1 MHNLLNLLQE
11 INKQKVE
18 DTFQALIQES
28 LIKNLKDAGLHEKT
42 SCMLVSKLEFIGL
55 EHIFEKEDLARV
67 SQELTISIM
76 KYYQYLQSKYM
87 YADEMIVDM
96 YPNYLKSMVG

>member
-1 MHNLLNLLQE
+1 MHNLLNVLQE

-28 LIKNLKDAGLHEKT
+28 LIKNLKDAGIHEKT
-42 SCMLVSKLEFIGL
+42 SCMLVSKLEFISL
-55 EHIFEKEDLARV
+55 EHIFEKEELANL
-67 SQELTISIM
+67 SQELSINIM
-76 KYYQYLQSKYM
+76 KYYQYLQSKYL